1 MGMNQRRLGKYELQE
16 RLRPGA
22 VGEVWKAFD
31 TQQRRYVTIKIIP
44 ATAQTSTDFV
54 PRFYREAQ
62 ILAALRHPNIVPVQ
76 DFYVSQ
82 SGNEACIVMDYVEG
96 LTLSDYLSVT
106 AHAGK
111 IPSPFEIV
119 HLLTPVASA
128 LDYAHQRN
136 VIHGALTPTAI
147 LLDKMGATSSSPGEA
162 KLTDFG
168 LNHIQNPLALPFN
181 DVAYISPE
189 IAQGFSVTNQS
200 DIYSLGVILYEMC
213 TGALP
218 FHGDAPGDILMQHIH
233 GTPTSPAL
241 FNPYIPPALTAAIVR
256 SLARDPSA
264 RHSTATALVTAAAK
278 ALNINMPESIGHSN
292 PSLGTVNP
300 PSQSGISGS
309 MDTMNSPTYLSH
321 LSQQSQSK
329 SPPVPPVVAGNHTP
343 VLLPSPAI
351 SSSAP
356 ALSVT
361 PTESAPGRQMP
372 EERSGPA
379 SPLSQSSLANSGGTS
394 LPQTFQV
401 QAPSLPSQ
409 AQRQAAPSPTTPVPP
424 IQKKRPGWLYI
435 ALAAI
440 LLVVL
445 VGSAFGVYLIY
456 TQGTSSTQSTIVGHA
471 FFVSSGLLSSTNSSQ
486 GITDELQINLQNL
499 PDPQPGKRYYA
510 WLLNDQQIGLPAVA
524 IGALPLNHQQVTMTY
539 KDPQHN
545 NLLAT
550 FDRFLITEED
560 ANQSPANPSL
570 DTNTW
575 RYDDVFSTK
584 PNPADTVNHFSLY
597 DHLRHLLSQD
607 PKLKLVGLG
616 GGLDIWLYRNI
627 TKVLEAAGSARDA
640 QKHCTADPND
650 SACAFVHRS
659 LVRIL
664 DYLDG
669 SVYVHLDVP
678 PDTPLL
684 IDPTIARVALLET
697 DIVHQQ
703 PPGYLLHIGNH
714 LREIANSP
722 GVTPAQHA
730 LAIRITQAINN
741 VQHWLEAVHADA
753 VKLVQ
758 MDNGQMSQPGALSIL
773 NDLFT
778 QANHAFVGQF
788 DPNTSTVKEGVVQIH
803 YNSQGLATFEVTP
816 CTINNGKNTCS

>member
-31 TQQRRYVTIKIIP
+31 TQQRLYVTIKIISVN
-44 ATAQTSTDFV
+44 AQTSTDFV
-54 PRFYREAQ
+54 PRFQREAQ
-62 ILAALRHPNIVPVQ
+62 ILVALRHPNIVPVQ
-76 DFYVSQ
+76 DFYMSQ
-82 SGNEACIVMDYVEG
+82 SGNEACIIMDYVEG
-96 LTLSDYLSVT
+96 PTLADYLNVT
-106 AHAGK
+106 AHMGK
-111 IPSPFEIV
+111 IPSPSEIV
-119 HLLTPVASA
+119 YLLTPVASA

-136 VIHGALTPTAI
+136 VIHGALRPTAI
-147 LLDKMGATSSSPGEA
+147 LLDKMAATSSSPGEA

-168 LNHIQNPLALPFN
+168 LNHIQNPLALPLN

-189 IAQGFSVTNQS
+189 IAQGFSVTHQS
-200 DIYSLGVILYEMC
+200 DIYSLAVILYETC

-218 FHGDAPGDILMQHIH
+218 FHGDTPSDILMQHIH

-241 FNPYIPPALTAAIVR
+241 INPYIPPALTAAILR

-278 ALNINMPESIGHSN
+278 ALNISMSESISHSN
-292 PSLGTVNP
+292 PSLGIVNP
-300 PSQSGISGS
+300 PSLSGISGS
-309 MDTMNSPTYLSH
+309 MDTMNSPTYLSRFP
-321 LSQQSQSK
+321 QQSLSK
-329 SPPVPPVVAGNHTP
+329 SLPVPPVIAGNNTP
-343 VLLPSPAI
+343 LLLPSPAT
-351 SSSAP
+351 SSSTP
-356 ALSVT
+356 ALSLT
-361 PTESAPGRQMP
+361 PTQFEPGRQVP
-372 EERSGPA
+372 AEQSGSA
-379 SPLSQSSLANSGGTS
+379 SPLSQSPFARSGGTS
-394 LPQTFQV
+394 MPQTLQSS
-401 QAPSLPSQ
+401 SLPPQ
-409 AQRQAAPSPTTPVPP
+409 AQRQTAPSPTPVPP
-424 IQKKRPGWLYI
+424 VQKKRPGWLYI
-435 ALAAI
+435 VLAAI

-445 VGSAFGVYLIY
+445 VSSAFGAYLFY
-456 TQGTSSTQSTIVGHA
+456 THGTSSTQSTIVGHS

-510 WLLNDQQIGLPAVA
+510 WLLNEQQIELPAVA
-524 IGALPLNHQQVTMTY
+524 IGALPLNHQQITMTY
-539 KDPQHN
+539 KDPQHS
-545 NLLAT
+545 NLLANY
-550 FDRFLITEED
+550 DRFLITEED

-575 RYDDVFSTK
+575 RYDDIFSTK
-584 PNPADTVNHFSLY
+584 PNTADTVNHFSLY

-640 QKHCTADPND
+640 QKQCTADPNN
-650 SACAFVHRS
+650 SACAFLHRS

-669 SVYVHLDVP
+669 SVYVHIDVP

-697 DIVHQQ
+697 DNVHQQ

-714 LREIANSP
+714 LREVTNSP
-722 GVTPAQHA
+722 GVTPAQRA

-758 MDNGQMSQPGALSIL
+758 MNNSQTSQPGALSIL

-788 DPNTSTVKEGVVQIH
+788 DPNTSTVKEGTVQIH
-803 YNSQGLATFEVTP
+803 YNIQGLATFEVTP